1 MHNLILHC
9 ARLFVPLTF
18 GLRFFDLKV
27 QSGKPSAF
35 ARQYKNKNKFY
46 FALCSLIR
54 TFASD
59 LNRKVMKRQFLTL
72 LAMLLLG
79 GLLTASAQT
88 NMAGRTYH
96 NPNII
101 ADMMNDATKD
111 LDKKVAEARTKG
123 IAEAEKKKGRKLTGE
138 EIAKLDAE
146 IKKKMAELEAMKKG
160 MKLAITIE
168 FKDDKN
174 LVMKQD
180 TKISDEALKA
190 AGYGWLKRK
199 AMKAALAVV
208 PKSHKGTYV
217 VKGNMIIM
225 TDTDNDKDTLN
236 ISQDG
241 KYITGKLDKKDRPFK
256 LIRTK

>member
-1 MHNLILHC
+1 
-9 ARLFVPLTF
+9 
-18 GLRFFDLKV
+18 
-27 QSGKPSAF
+27 
-35 ARQYKNKNKFY
+35 
-46 FALCSLIR
+46 
-54 TFASD
+54 
-59 LNRKVMKRQFLTL
+59 
-72 LAMLLLG
+72 MLLLG
-79 GLLTASAQT
+79 GLLTANAQT

-123 IAEAEKKKGRKLTGE
+123 IAEAEKKKGRKLTDE

-199 AMKAALAVV
+199 AMKAALAVA
-208 PKSHKGTYV
+208 PSSQKGTYI
-217 VKGNMIIM
+217 VKNNMVIM
-225 TDTDNDKDTLN
+225 ADKDNEKDTLN

-256 LIRTK
+256 LLRIK

>member
-1 MHNLILHC
+1 
-9 ARLFVPLTF
+9 
-18 GLRFFDLKV
+18 
-27 QSGKPSAF
+27 
-35 ARQYKNKNKFY
+35 
-46 FALCSLIR
+46 
-54 TFASD
+54 
-59 LNRKVMKRQFLTL
+59 MKRQFLTL
-72 LAMLLLG
+72 LAMLLLS
-79 GLLTASAQT
+79 GLLTANAQT

-123 IAEAEKKKGRKLTGE
+123 IAEAEKKKGRKLTDE

-199 AMKAALAVV
+199 AMKAALAVA
-208 PKSHKGTYV
+208 PSSQKGTYI
-217 VKGNMIIM
+217 VKNNMVIM
-225 TDTDNDKDTLN
+225 ADQDNEKDTLN

-256 LIRTK
+256 LLRIK

>member
-1 MHNLILHC
+1 
-9 ARLFVPLTF
+9 
-18 GLRFFDLKV
+18 
-27 QSGKPSAF
+27 
-35 ARQYKNKNKFY
+35 
-46 FALCSLIR
+46 
-54 TFASD
+54 
-59 LNRKVMKRQFLTL
+59 MKRVFL
-72 LAMLLLG
+72 
-79 GLLTASAQT
+79 GLLVALLVTASMTVSAQT
-88 NMAGRTYH
+88 GLAGRTYH

-111 LDKKVAEARTKG
+111 LDKKVAEARTKA
-123 IAEAEKKKGRKLTGE
+123 IAEAEKKKGRKLTDE

-160 MKLAITIE
+160 MKMAITIE

-180 TKISDEALKA
+180 TKISDEALKT
-190 AGYGWLKRK
+190 AGYGWVKRK
-199 AMKAALAVV
+199 AMKAALAVM

-225 TDTDNDKDTLN
+225 TDKDNEKDTMN

-241 KYITGKLDKKDRPFK
+241 KYITGKLDKKDKPFK
-256 LIRTK
+256 LTRTK

>member
-1 MHNLILHC
+1 MCL
-9 ARLFVPLTF
+9 
-18 GLRFFDLKV
+18 
-27 QSGKPSAF
+27 
-35 ARQYKNKNKFY
+35 
-46 FALCSLIR
+46 LIR

-72 LAMLLLG
+72 LAMLLLS
-79 GLLTASAQT
+79 GLLTANAQT

-101 ADMMNDATKD
+101 ADMMNDVTKD

-123 IAEAEKKKGRKLTGE
+123 IAEAEKKKGRKLTDE

-146 IKKKMAELEAMKKG
+146 IKKKTAELEVVKKG

-180 TKISDEALKA
+180 TKISDEALKM
-190 AGYGWLKRK
+190 AGYGWVKRK
-199 AMKAALAVV
+199 AMKAALAVM

-225 TDTDNDKDTLN
+225 TDKEDNDKDTMN

-256 LIRTK
+256 LTRTK

>member
-1 MHNLILHC
+1 
-9 ARLFVPLTF
+9 
-18 GLRFFDLKV
+18 
-27 QSGKPSAF
+27 
-35 ARQYKNKNKFY
+35 
-46 FALCSLIR
+46 
-54 TFASD
+54 
-59 LNRKVMKRQFLTL
+59 MKRQFLTL
-72 LAMLLLG
+72 LAMLLLS
-79 GLLTASAQT
+79 GLLTANAQT

-123 IAEAEKKKGRKLTGE
+123 IAEAEKKKGRKLTDE

-199 AMKAALAVV
+199 AMKAALAVA
-208 PKSHKGTYV
+208 PSSQKGTYI
-217 VKGNMIIM
+217 VKNNMVIM
-225 TDTDNDKDTLN
+225 ADKDNEKDTLN

-256 LIRTK
+256 LLRIK

>member
-1 MHNLILHC
+1 
-9 ARLFVPLTF
+9 
-18 GLRFFDLKV
+18 
-27 QSGKPSAF
+27 
-35 ARQYKNKNKFY
+35 
-46 FALCSLIR
+46 
-54 TFASD
+54 
-59 LNRKVMKRQFLTL
+59 MKRQFLTL

-79 GLLTASAQT
+79 GLLTANAQT

-123 IAEAEKKKGRKLTGE
+123 IA
-138 EIAKLDAE
+138 
-146 IKKKMAELEAMKKG
+146 KKKMAELEAMKKG

-180 TKISDEALKA
+180 AKISDEALKA

>member
-1 MHNLILHC
+1 M
-9 ARLFVPLTF
+9 
-18 GLRFFDLKV
+18 
-27 QSGKPSAF
+27 
-35 ARQYKNKNKFY
+35 
-46 FALCSLIR
+46 CSLIR

-59 LNRKVMKRQFLTL
+59 LNRKDMKRHFLTL
-72 LAMLLLG
+72 LAMLLLS
-79 GLLTASAQT
+79 GLLTANAQT

-123 IAEAEKKKGRKLTGE
+123 IAEAEKKKGRKLTDE

-199 AMKAALAVV
+199 AMKAALAVM

-225 TDTDNDKDTLN
+225 TDKEDNDKDTLN
-236 ISQDG
+236 LSQDG

>member
-1 MHNLILHC
+1 
-9 ARLFVPLTF
+9 
-18 GLRFFDLKV
+18 
-27 QSGKPSAF
+27 
-35 ARQYKNKNKFY
+35 
-46 FALCSLIR
+46 
-54 TFASD
+54 
-59 LNRKVMKRQFLTL
+59 MKRQFLTL

-79 GLLTASAQT
+79 GLLTANAQT

-123 IAEAEKKKGRKLTGE
+123 IAEAEKKKGRKLTDE

-146 IKKKMAELEAMKKG
+146 IKKKLADMEIMKKG
-160 MKLAITIE
+160 MKMAITVE

-174 LVMKQD
+174 VVLKQD
-180 TKISDEALKA
+180 TKVSDAALKA

-199 AMKAALAVV
+199 AMKAALAVA
-208 PKSHKGTYV
+208 PSSQKGTYI
-217 VKGNMIIM
+217 VKNNMVIM
-225 TDTDNDKDTLN
+225 ADKDNEKDTLN

-256 LIRTK
+256 LLRIK

>member
-1 MHNLILHC
+1 MNLPKLLFYVSIISYLC
-9 ARLFVPLTF
+9 TRLLTQN
-18 GLRFFDLKV
+18 D
-27 QSGKPSAF
+27 
-35 ARQYKNKNKFY
+35 
-46 FALCSLIR
+46 
-54 TFASD
+54 
-59 LNRKVMKRQFLTL
+59 MKRQFFGFLVTL
-72 LAMLLLG
+72 LVM
-79 GLLTASAQT
+79 ASMAVSGQT
-88 NMAGRTYH
+88 NLAGRTYH

-111 LDKKVAEARTKG
+111 LDKKVAEARTKA
-123 IAEAEKKKGRKLTGE
+123 IADAEKKKGRKLTNE

-160 MKLAITIE
+160 MKMAITIE

-180 TKISDEALKA
+180 TKVSDEALKA
-190 AGYGWLKRK
+190 AGYGWVKRK

-225 TDTDNDKDTLN
+225 TDKDNDKDTLN

-241 KYITGKLDKKDRPFK
+241 KYITGKMDKKDRPFK
-256 LIRTK
+256 LTRTK

>member
-1 MHNLILHC
+1 
-9 ARLFVPLTF
+9 
-18 GLRFFDLKV
+18 
-27 QSGKPSAF
+27 
-35 ARQYKNKNKFY
+35 
-46 FALCSLIR
+46 
-54 TFASD
+54 
-59 LNRKVMKRQFLTL
+59 MKRQFLTL
-72 LAMLLLG
+72 LAMLLLS
-79 GLLTASAQT
+79 GLLTANAQT

-96 NPNII
+96 NANIFG
-101 ADMMNDATKD
+101 DMIQEAAKD
-111 LDKKVAEARTKG
+111 INKEIPKLKKEALAEF
-123 IAEAEKKKGRKLTGE
+123 EKKKGRKMTAE
-138 EIAKLDAE
+138 EEAKLDAE

-199 AMKAALAVV
+199 AMKTALAVV

-236 ISQDG
+236 LSQDG

>member
-1 MHNLILHC
+1 MRNMPKCTLLQTNYSIVC
-9 ARLFVPLTF
+9 NNF
-18 GLRFFDLKV
+18 
-27 QSGKPSAF
+27 
-35 ARQYKNKNKFY
+35 
-46 FALCSLIR
+46 R

-59 LNRKVMKRQFLTL
+59 LNRKVMKRQFSTL

-79 GLLTASAQT
+79 GLLTANAQT

-123 IAEAEKKKGRKLTGE
+123 IAGE

-199 AMKAALAVV
+199 AMKAALAVA
-208 PKSHKGTYV
+208 PSSQKGTYI
-217 VKGNMIIM
+217 VKNNMVIM
-225 TDTDNDKDTLN
+225 ADKDNEKDTLN

>member
-1 MHNLILHC
+1 
-9 ARLFVPLTF
+9 
-18 GLRFFDLKV
+18 
-27 QSGKPSAF
+27 
-35 ARQYKNKNKFY
+35 
-46 FALCSLIR
+46 
-54 TFASD
+54 
-59 LNRKVMKRQFLTL
+59 MKRVFL
-72 LAMLLLG
+72 
-79 GLLTASAQT
+79 GLLVALLVTASMTVSAQT
-88 NMAGRTYH
+88 GLAGRTYH

-123 IAEAEKKKGRKLTGE
+123 IAEAEKKKGRKLTDE

-256 LIRTK
+256 LLRIK

>member
-1 MHNLILHC
+1 M
-9 ARLFVPLTF
+9 
-18 GLRFFDLKV
+18 
-27 QSGKPSAF
+27 
-35 ARQYKNKNKFY
+35 
-46 FALCSLIR
+46 CSLIR

-79 GLLTASAQT
+79 GLLTANAQT

-236 ISQDG
+236 ISQGG
-241 KYITGKLDKKDRPFK
+241 KYITGKLDKKDKPFK
-256 LIRTK
+256 LLRIK

>member
-1 MHNLILHC
+1 
-9 ARLFVPLTF
+9 
-18 GLRFFDLKV
+18 
-27 QSGKPSAF
+27 
-35 ARQYKNKNKFY
+35 
-46 FALCSLIR
+46 
-54 TFASD
+54 
-59 LNRKVMKRQFLTL
+59 MKRVFL
-72 LAMLLLG
+72 
-79 GLLTASAQT
+79 GLLVALLVTASMTVSAQT
-88 NMAGRTYH
+88 GLAGRTYH

-111 LDKKVAEARTKG
+111 LDKKVAEARTKA
-123 IAEAEKKKGRKLTGE
+123 IAEAEKKKGRKLTDE

-241 KYITGKLDKKDRPFK
+241 KYITGKLDKKDKPFK
-256 LIRTK
+256 LLRIK

>member
-1 MHNLILHC
+1 
-9 ARLFVPLTF
+9 
-18 GLRFFDLKV
+18 
-27 QSGKPSAF
+27 
-35 ARQYKNKNKFY
+35 
-46 FALCSLIR
+46 
-54 TFASD
+54 
-59 LNRKVMKRQFLTL
+59 MKRHFLAL
-72 LAMLLLG
+72 LAMLLLS
-79 GLLTASAQT
+79 GLLTANAQT

-199 AMKAALAVV
+199 AMKAALAVA
-208 PKSHKGTYV
+208 PSSQKGTYI
-217 VKGNMIIM
+217 VKNNMVIM
-225 TDTDNDKDTLN
+225 ADKDNEKDTLN

>member
-1 MHNLILHC
+1 
-9 ARLFVPLTF
+9 
-18 GLRFFDLKV
+18 
-27 QSGKPSAF
+27 
-35 ARQYKNKNKFY
+35 
-46 FALCSLIR
+46 
-54 TFASD
+54 
-59 LNRKVMKRQFLTL
+59 MKRQFFGFLVTL
-72 LAMLLLG
+72 LVMASM
-79 GLLTASAQT
+79 AVSAQT
-88 NMAGRTYH
+88 NLAGRTYH

-111 LDKKVAEARTKG
+111 LDKKVAEARTKA
-123 IAEAEKKKGRKLTGE
+123 IADAEKKKGRKLTNE

-160 MKLAITIE
+160 MKMAITIE

-180 TKISDEALKA
+180 TKVSDEALKA
-190 AGYGWLKRK
+190 AGYGWVKRK

-225 TDTDNDKDTLN
+225 TDKDNDKDTLN

-241 KYITGKLDKKDRPFK
+241 KYITGKMDKKDRPFK
-256 LIRTK
+256 LTRTK

>member
-1 MHNLILHC
+1 
-9 ARLFVPLTF
+9 
-18 GLRFFDLKV
+18 
-27 QSGKPSAF
+27 
-35 ARQYKNKNKFY
+35 
-46 FALCSLIR
+46 
-54 TFASD
+54 
-59 LNRKVMKRQFLTL
+59 MKRQFSTL
-72 LAMLLLG
+72 LAMLLLS
-79 GLLTASAQT
+79 GLLTANAQT

-199 AMKAALAVV
+199 AMKAALAVA
-208 PKSHKGTYV
+208 PSSQKGTYI
-217 VKGNMIIM
+217 VKNNMVIM
-225 TDTDNDKDTLN
+225 ADKDNEKDTLN